1 MLDAQTFK
9 TVIEN
14 TPLVS
19 IDLCL
24 VCNGQVLL
32 GRRTNEPLKGRWF
45 TPGGRIHK
53 NETWQDA
60 LLRIAEVELGLSGI
74 AVDDCALMG
83 MWDHFYNNSAL
94 DQNTSTHYV
103 NLPHY
108 AEFKSEPQITLDN
121 QHGEFKWFDLAVV
134 FSDQKFHP
142 YMCNYASWLLNK
154 IPLEIIEVQTGS
166 YLGEDD
172 IVRFEDVYGR
182 VTS

>member
-24 VCNGQVLL
+24 VCDGQVLL
-32 GRRTNEPLKGRWF
+32 GKRNNDPLKGEWF

-53 NETWQDA
+53 NETWQHA
-60 LLRIAEVELGLSGI
+60 LLRIVKDELGLCDTAAQSFS
-74 AVDDCALMG
+74 LMG
-83 MWDHFYNNSAL
+83 VWDHFYNNSAL

-108 AEFKSEPQITLDN
+108 AEFKSRPQITLDD
-121 QHGEFKWFDLAVV
+121 QHAEFEWFDLSVV
-134 FSDQKFHP
+134 AKDEKFHA
-142 YMCNYASWLLNK
+142 YMRNYASWLLNK
-154 IPLEIIEVQTGS
+154 IGNT
-166 YLGEDD
+166 DD
-172 IVRFEDVYGR
+172 
-182 VTS
+182 

>member
-1 MLDAQTFK
+1 MLDTHTFK

-24 VCNGQVLL
+24 VCDGLLLL
-32 GRRTNEPLKGRWF
+32 GKRTNEPLKGEWF

-60 LLRIAEVELGLSGI
+60 LLRIAEVELGLSCI
-74 AVDDCALMG
+74 AVEDFSLIG

-94 DQNTSTHYV
+94 DENTSTHYV

-108 AEFKSEPQITLDN
+108 EEFQSRPPIILDD
-121 QHGEFKWFDLAVV
+121 QHGTFNWFDLAVV
-134 FSDQKFHP
+134 SNDEKCHL
-142 YMCNYASWLLNK
+142 YMRNYANWRLNK
-154 IPLEIIEVQTGS
+154 VGS
-166 YLGEDD
+166 TDD
-172 IVRFEDVYGR
+172 
-182 VTS
+182 

>member
-1 MLDAQTFK
+1 MLAAQTFK

-24 VCNGQVLL
+24 ACEGQLLL
-32 GRRTNEPLKGRWF
+32 GRRTNEPLKGEWF

-74 AVDDCALMG
+74 AVDDFALMG
-83 MWDHFYNNSAL
+83 MWDHFYSNSAL
-94 DQNTSTHYV
+94 DHNTSTHYV

-108 AEFKSEPQITLDN
+108 AEFKSRPQITLDD
-121 QHGEFKWFDLAVV
+121 QHGEFEWFDLSVV
-134 FSDQKFHP
+134 AKDEKFHL
-142 YMCNYASWLLNK
+142 YIRNYASCLLNNM
-154 IPLEIIEVQTGS
+154 
-166 YLGEDD
+166 DNRHD
-172 IVRFEDVYGR
+172 
-182 VTS
+182 

>member
-9 TVIEN
+9 IVIEN

-24 VCNGQVLL
+24 VCNGQILL
-32 GRRTNEPLKGRWF
+32 GKRSNEPLKGTWF

-53 NETWQDA
+53 NETWQNA

-74 AVDDCALMG
+74 AVEGFSLTG
-83 MWDHFYNNSAL
+83 MWDHLYNNSAL

-108 AEFKSEPQITLDN
+108 AGFKSKPQITLDD

-134 FSDQKFHP
+134 SSDQKSHP
-142 YMCNYASWLLNK
+142 YIRNYASWLLNK
-154 IPLEIIEVQTGS
+154 IGNA
-166 YLGEDD
+166 DD
-172 IVRFEDVYGR
+172 
-182 VTS
+182 

>member
-1 MLDAQTFK
+1 MLAAKTFK

-24 VCNGQVLL
+24 VCDGQLLL
-32 GRRTNEPLKGRWF
+32 GKRNNDPLKGEWF

-60 LLRIAEVELGLSGI
+60 LLRIAEVELGLSDI
-74 AVDDCALMG
+74 AVEDFALMG

-94 DQNTSTHYV
+94 DQNISTHYV

-108 AEFKSEPQITLDN
+108 TLFKFKPEITLDD
-121 QHGEFKWFDLAVV
+121 QHGEFEWFDLAVV
-134 FSDQKFHP
+134 GNDQKFHP
-142 YMCNYASWLLNK
+142 HMRNYAGWLLKKMDN
-154 IPLEIIEVQTGS
+154 S
-166 YLGEDD
+166 YD
-172 IVRFEDVYGR
+172 
-182 VTS
+182 

>member
-24 VCNGQVLL
+24 ICNGQTLL
-32 GRRTNEPLKGRWF
+32 GKRRNEPLKGTWF

-60 LLRIAEVELGLSGI
+60 LLRIAEVELGLSYI
-74 AVDDCALMG
+74 AVEGFSLMG
-83 MWDHFYNNSAL
+83 IWDHFYHNSAL
-94 DQNTSTHYV
+94 DQDISTHYV

-108 AEFKSEPQITLDN
+108 AEFQTKPEIILDD
-121 QHGEFKWFDLAVV
+121 QHAEFEWFDLSVV
-134 FSDQKFHP
+134 AYDEKFNC
-142 YMCNYASWLLNK
+142 YIRNYASWLLNK
-154 IPLEIIEVQTGS
+154 MDNR
-166 YLGEDD
+166 YD
-172 IVRFEDVYGR
+172 
-182 VTS
+182 

>member
-1 MLDAQTFK
+1 MLDAHTFK

-24 VCNGQVLL
+24 VCEGQLLL
-32 GRRTNEPLKGRWF
+32 GKRINDPLKGEWF

-53 NETWQDA
+53 NETWQHA
-60 LLRIAEVELGLSGI
+60 LLRIVKAELGLCDIEVENFS
-74 AVDDCALMG
+74 LMG

-108 AEFKSEPQITLDN
+108 AEFKSKPQITLDD
-121 QHGEFKWFDLAVV
+121 QHGTFNWFDLAVV
-134 FSDQKFHP
+134 SNDEKFNL
-142 YMCNYASWLLNK
+142 YMRNYADWLLNRMGQYK
-154 IPLEIIEVQTGS
+154 
-166 YLGEDD
+166 
-172 IVRFEDVYGR
+172 
-182 VTS
+182 

>member
-1 MLDAQTFK
+1 MLDTKTFK

-24 VCNGQVLL
+24 VCDGQVLL
-32 GRRTNEPLKGRWF
+32 GKRTNEPLKDEWF

-53 NETWQDA
+53 NETWQHA
-60 LLRIAEVELGLSGI
+60 LLRIVKAELGLCDT
-74 AVDDCALMG
+74 AVEDFALMG

-108 AEFKSEPQITLDN
+108 AEFKSKPQIVLDD
-121 QHGEFKWFDLAVV
+121 QHGEFKWFDLSVV
-134 FSDQKFHP
+134 SNDEKFHP
-142 YMCNYASWLLNK
+142 YMRNYSSWLLNNM
-154 IPLEIIEVQTGS
+154 
-166 YLGEDD
+166 DN
-172 IVRFEDVYGR
+172 RHA
-182 VTS
+182 